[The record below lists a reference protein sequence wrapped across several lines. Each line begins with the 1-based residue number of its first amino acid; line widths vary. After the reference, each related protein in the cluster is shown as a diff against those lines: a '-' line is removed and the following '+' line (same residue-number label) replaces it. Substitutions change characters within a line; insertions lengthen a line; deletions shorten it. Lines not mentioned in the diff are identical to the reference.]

1 MLVAADTQHEWTRLV
16 VIFSERLN
24 DGFTLGLGRLFGLF
38 LSLLLHCGG
47 GIAGQWQGIIESSS
61 SVRYTGKI
69 FFSAE

>member
-38 LSLLLHCGG
+38 LFLLLRCGG
-47 GIAGQWQGIIESSS
+47 GIAGQWQGIIESS
-61 SVRYTGKI
+61 
-69 FFSAE
+69 